1 MRDLESLYEALSSL
15 GLPVAFDHFEVAQ
28 ELPYIVYIVTD
39 SNDFAADNIAYFAS
53 DNVQIELY
61 TVKKDKQRE
70 LAVEALLTSYG
81 VYFAKSEGYLSDE
94 QMYMVTYQVT
104 I

>member
-1 MRDLESLYEALSSL
+1 MRNLEELYEALASL

-28 ELPYIVYIVTD
+28 ELPYIIYIVTD
-39 SNDFAADNIAYFAS
+39 SNDFAADNIAYYAS

-61 TVKKDKQRE
+61 NEVKSKDRE
-70 LAVEALLTSYG
+70 SAVENLLRSYG
-81 VYFAKSEGYLSDE
+81 VYFAKSEGYLPDE
-94 QMYMVTYQVT
+94 QMYMVTYQVA